1 MSELGR
7 NENLALTCE
16 YDGCEDDCPKECSTC
31 AIAIKTDGDA
41 ALIQK
46 KLPSA
51 IRFYKRALFLEPRF
65 AEAWNNL
72 ANAYN
77 MINEPN
83 NALATFEKAIAID
96 EEYGKALFGK
106 AMTLRKL
113 GHLDDAMQLAND
125 ILDLYSADEVLAF
138 KKDLV
143 AEGVEDTHYIVE
155 NSNFMTELDNYCC
168 EIADD
173 NDLLDDQ
180 EFYDAIEEC
189 EGAYLPDNFIEKVM
203 KYCRKKYA
211 SLGEQKIRGEYIIT
225 SFYGAICAALFYFED
240 DSIYDDCD
248 QFEYLKDHIDIEFT
262 DRNAERMLQTKA
274 GEEKAEYIWGIIS
287 PYVKFANDKF
297 DKTSKLTDELILCAM
312 KNAYEIGMLTAN
324 YYRNGRDKKHGLG
337 TRAEID
343 AALSKLADS
352 SNNYYYQAPPPRSAM
367 CYSIRIPDTV
377 SITIKCDKCGKV
389 STLRV
394 DEGEEDL
401 VDKYKAL
408 ANKFVDAGYRAEV
421 SVVCDDCAKTH
432 YPSNYTSYKTN
443 NIVFAFWAKDAVT
456 PKLSFPSANS
466 YGDFAY
472 RTALHFLQGVTT
484 VEELAAITGT
494 KFEAST
500 YINNVEKVIG
510 SIKR

>member
-41 ALIQK
+41 ALIEN

-77 MINEPN
+77 MINEPH
-83 NALATFEKAIAID
+83 NALEAFDKAIAID
-96 EEYGKALFGK
+96 DEYGKALFGK

-113 GHLDDAMQLAND
+113 GLLDEAMQLAND

-138 KKDLV
+138 KKELV

-155 NSNFMTELDNYCC
+155 NEAFTVELDNYCC
-168 EIADD
+168 EIAYD

-189 EGAYLPDNFIEKVM
+189 GEAYQPDDFIEQIM

-211 SLGEQKIRGEYIIT
+211 PLGEQKIRGEYIIT

-240 DSIYDDCD
+240 DTIYDDCD
-248 QFEYLKDHIDIEFT
+248 QYEYLKDHIDIEFT

-274 GEEKAEYIWGIIS
+274 GEEKAEHIWSIIS
-287 PYVKFANDKF
+287 PYVKFANDIF

-343 AALSKLADS
+343 AALSKLAAS
-352 SNNYYYQAPPPRSAM
+352 QSGYQEPPERSAM
-367 CYSIRIPDTV
+367 CYSIRTPEEV
-377 SITIKCDKCGKV
+377 TIQCKCEKCGNSFTMDVYKGHENLI
-389 STLRV
+389 S
-394 DEGEEDL
+394 
-401 VDKYKAL
+401 KYRGLAKEFVELGHKAT
-408 ANKFVDAGYRAEV
+408 VT
-421 SVVCDDCAKTH
+421 VVCESCAKQFYPSTSSWRTNH
-432 YPSNYTSYKTN
+432 IVFSFTANGSTSPVLSYPSNWQYSTTKYDTALSFLKGAETLSEISTETETHFNSKVYLDHIKE
-443 NIVFAFWAKDAVT
+443 VLGVT
-456 PKLSFPSANS
+456 PN
-466 YGDFAY
+466 
-472 RTALHFLQGVTT
+472 R
-484 VEELAAITGT
+484 
-494 KFEAST
+494 
-500 YINNVEKVIG
+500 
-510 SIKR
+510 R

>member
-7 NENLALTCE
+7 NEDLALTCE

-77 MINEPN
+77 MIDEPN
-83 NALATFEKAIAID
+83 NALEAFEKAIAID

-113 GHLDDAMQLAND
+113 GRLDDAMQLAND

-138 KKDLV
+138 KKELV

-189 EGAYLPDNFIEKVM
+189 EGAYLPDDFIEKVM

-211 SLGEQKIRGEYIIT
+211 PLGEQKIRGEYIIT
-225 SFYGAICAALFYFED
+225 SFYGAICAALFYFDD

-248 QFEYLKDHIDIEFT
+248 QFEYLKDHIDVEFT

-274 GEEKAEYIWGIIS
+274 GEEKAEHIWGIIS
-287 PYVKFANDKF
+287 PYVRFANNIF

-343 AALSKLADS
+343 AALSKLAAS
-352 SNNYYYQAPPPRSAM
+352 QNGYQEPPQRSAM
-367 CYSIRIPDTV
+367 CYSIDFPDEV
-377 SITIKCDKCGKV
+377 EIQCKCDKCGRTFALKV
-389 STLRV
+389 Y
-394 DEGEEDL
+394 EGEENLISRYRTLAKEFD
-401 VDKYKAL
+401 AL
-408 ANKFVDAGYRAEV
+408 GHSASITIA
-421 SVVCDDCAKTH
+421 CDDCAKRF
-432 YPSNYTSYKTN
+432 YPSSSSWSTN
-443 NIVFAFWAKDAVT
+443 NIVFAFTAKGSSSPVLSYPSRRQYSATPYNTALSFLRGSETLSQLSEETKTHFSSKVYLEHIKEVLGVT
-456 PKLSFPSANS
+456 PTH
-466 YGDFAY
+466 
-472 RTALHFLQGVTT
+472 R
-484 VEELAAITGT
+484 
-494 KFEAST
+494 
-500 YINNVEKVIG
+500 
-510 SIKR
+510 